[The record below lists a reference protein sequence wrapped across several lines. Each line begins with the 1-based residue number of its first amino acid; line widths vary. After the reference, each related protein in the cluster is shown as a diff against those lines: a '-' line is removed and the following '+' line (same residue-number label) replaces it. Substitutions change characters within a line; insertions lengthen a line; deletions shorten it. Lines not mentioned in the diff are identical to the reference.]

1 MFLSG
6 ETDVPIYNSGD
17 YYEKLEIPIV
27 KDMMHY
33 LALNLK
39 IVAIIIISLTTRD
52 LGICRENKTKPNLR
66 PRLSSAHY
74 ILVLW
79 FFFFFLKN
87 WKIDII
93 T

>member
-17 YYEKLEIPIV
+17 YYKKLEITVV

-52 LGICRENKTKPNLR
+52 LGICRGNKTKPNLR
-66 PRLSSAHY
+66 PRLSSANY
-74 ILVLW
+74 IL
-79 FFFFFLKN
+79 
-87 WKIDII
+87 
-93 T
+93 